1 MHYIPCMYLL
11 YFLIFTLTIKDMMN
25 FLAISHL
32 ELDSRHHYF
41 VLTDT
46 VDNPKAQPLTWSI
59 IYDQSLQIST

>member
-1 MHYIPCMYLL
+1 
-11 YFLIFTLTIKDMMN
+11 MMN